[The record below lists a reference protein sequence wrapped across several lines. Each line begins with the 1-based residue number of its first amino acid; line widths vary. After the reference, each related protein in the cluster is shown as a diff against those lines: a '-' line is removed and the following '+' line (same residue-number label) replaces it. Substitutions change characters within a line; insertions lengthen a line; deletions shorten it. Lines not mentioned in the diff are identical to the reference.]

1 MKKNIVSRCIAMMI
15 IMMAIASTFA
25 QLPDGPPPGAPQGPP
40 PGAPQG
46 QRPGQR
52 PGMDLNSMVTSTTGV
67 IAGSLVDENAKP
79 IAYASLYVLNA
90 KDSSIVAYGMTSEEG
105 RFVIS
110 KIPFGHSI
118 LKIDYMGYRTFY
130 SQPFVLSQNNP
141 VYKMQQLKLDQKAT
155 MLGAVEVKAE
165 REMLQSNLD
174 KKVFNVGSSITAE
187 GATALEVLEDI
198 PSVDVDLDGNVTLR
212 GSENVTILV
221 DGRPTN
227 LTLDQIPA
235 NQIESIEVVTNP
247 SARLEPDG
255 MAGIL
260 NVVLKKKRES
270 GFNGMVSARGSME
283 FFRKKPTLGNY
294 GGNISLNYHHGKINV
309 FLNYDLRGHNHPNGG
324 TMDRD
329 YWFGT
334 DTMHL
339 FQDNYSKSG
348 GMGHSL
354 RTGLDWFINSKNTL
368 SFTVSY
374 NNHTNKGGSELN
386 VSDDSVRL
394 GELIPYEHY
403 SQISSDRNVRHN
415 FTGNINYK
423 KTFETK
429 GMELTSDL
437 FYSRNHSDRGDTTSQ
452 LYELPEY
459 HPSIFQKTTTV
470 DDNTTATGQVDFVT
484 PVGKGGRIETGYKIS
499 YRSIGEDYRFFAGSD
514 SVPIAQD
521 YGQSNH
527 FVFSEMINALYF
539 IYSNSFWDKLKI
551 QVGLRG
557 EIANTKSDL
566 KSAGEVHYK
575 NYYNLFPTAHI
586 RYDITKEH
594 SLQVSYS
601 RRVSRPNIRQL
612 NPFLN
617 VSDKQNYRCGN
628 PDLMPEFVN
637 SVELGYLMTIKKSAL
652 NFTAFYRQRNDIISR
667 FTEIFR
673 DTLDGEPHSYT
684 LTSYR
689 NLDKSQNFGL
699 ELVYNQQIWKFW
711 RITLSGSFYRVIID
725 SKEEIDDY
733 LARDWTWNARLNQSF
748 NLPKDW
754 VIQVN
759 FRYRAPSITTG
770 SMGWGSGGVGQGKR
784 SGNYGLNLG
793 VKKSF
798 LNKNLVVSLNVRNLV
813 SSYKSKI
820 VTYMYRDNYGYDA
833 VSIRER
839 GRFNISL
846 SISYKINN
854 YKRRMEKAIDTGE
867 EPYEE

>member
-1 MKKNIVSRCIAMMI
+1 MKKNILFSWVTVIL
-15 IMMAIASTFA
+15 IMMSLLPTFA
-25 QLPDGPPPGAPQGPP
+25 QQPDGPPPGAPQGPP
-40 PGAPQG
+40 QSG

-79 IAYASLYVLNA
+79 IPYASLYVLNA
-90 KDSSIVAYGMTSEEG
+90 KDSSTVAYGMTSEEG

-130 SQPFVLSQNNP
+130 SQPFALSQNNP

-155 MLGAVEVKAE
+155 MLGTVEVKAE

-174 KKVFNVGSSITAE
+174 KKVFNVGSSVTAE

-198 PSVDVDLDGNVTLR
+198 PSVDVDLEGNVTLR

-270 GFNGMVSARGSME
+270 GFNGMVSLRGSME
-283 FFRKKPTLGNY
+283 LFRNKPTLGGY
-294 GGNISLNYHHGKINV
+294 GGNVSLNYSYGKINL
-309 FLNYDLRGHNHPNGG
+309 FLNYDLRGHNHRNGG

-329 YWFGT
+329 YWFDT

-339 FQDNYSKSG
+339 SQDNTGLFG

-354 RTGLDWFINSKNTL
+354 RTGLDWFINKKNTL
-368 SFTVSY
+368 SFTLSY
-374 NNHTNKGGSELN
+374 NNNTHKGGSDLI
-386 VSDDSVRL
+386 VSDDSIRN
-394 GELIPYEHY
+394 GEYIPHEYY
-403 SQISSDRNVRHN
+403 TQISSDRNVRHN
-415 FTGNINYK
+415 FTASVNYK

-437 FYSRNHSDRGDTTSQ
+437 FYSRNHSNRRDTTAQ
-452 LYELPEY
+452 EY
-459 HPSIFQKTTTV
+459 GFPSDAIDIFQKTTTL

-499 YRSIGEDYRFFAGSD
+499 YRSIGEDYRFFSGND
-514 SVPIAQD
+514 TLPMWQD
-521 YGQSNH
+521 YRQSNH
-527 FVFSEMINALYF
+527 FVFTEMINALYF

-601 RRVSRPNIRQL
+601 RRVSRPNIWQL

-628 PDLMPEFVN
+628 PDLTPEFVN
-637 SVELGYLMTIKKSAL
+637 SVELGYLMTIKKSSL

-673 DTLDGEPHSYT
+673 DSLDGEPHTYT

-689 NLDKSQNFGL
+689 NLNKSQNFGF
-699 ELVYNQQIWKFW
+699 ELVYGQQLWKFW

-725 SKEEIDDY
+725 SKEQIDDY

-784 SGNYGLNLG
+784 SGSYSLDLG

-798 LNKNLVVSLNVRNLV
+798 LNKNLVVSLNIRNLLC
-813 SSYKSKI
+813 SYKSKI
-820 VTYMYRDNYGYDA
+820 ITYMYRDNYGYDA
-833 VSIRER
+833 VSIRDR
-839 GRFNISL
+839 GWFNVSL
-846 SISYKINN
+846 SVSYKINN
-854 YKRRMEKAIDTGE
+854 YKKRREIPMDSGE